1 MRGMTSPVATTRT
14 LGRDGL
20 VVSAIGLG
28 CMGMSQ
34 SYGPA
39 DREESIATIHRALDL
54 GVTFLDTSD
63 VYGAGHNEELVG
75 EAIAGRRD
83 EVQLATKFSLSWTPE
98 GKRVIDGRP
107 ENVRACAEASLRRL
121 QVDVIDLYYQHRV
134 DPEVPIEDT
143 VGAMAELVQQGKVR
157 HLGLSEASATSIR
170 RAVAVHPIAAL
181 QSEWSLWTRDLEMA
195 RGGGAGGEAVLP
207 VAREHGIGLVPFSP
221 LGRGF
226 LTGAITSPADFG
238 DDDFRKSQPRFQG
251 EAFAAN
257 LRLVDAVRE
266 LAAEKGVTA
275 GQLALAWVLAQG
287 DDVVP
292 IPGTKRRAYLEENA
306 GAAAVRLSPED
317 LARLEAIAPPG
328 VAEGT
333 RYPDAGYAYGDSP
346 ERVA

>member
-1 MRGMTSPVATTRT
+1 MTTGTRT
-14 LGRDGL
+14 LGTEGL
-20 VVSAIGLG
+20 VVSTIGLG

-39 DREESIATIHRALDL
+39 DRAESLATIHRALEL

-63 VYGAGHNEELVG
+63 VYGDGHNEELVG

-83 EVQLATKFSLSWTPE
+83 DVQLATKFSLSHDE
-98 GKRVIDGRP
+98 NGMRIDGRP

-121 QVDVIDLYYQHRV
+121 GVDVIDLYYPHRV
-134 DPEVPIEDT
+134 DPKVPIEDT
-143 VGAMAELVQQGKVR
+143 VGAMAELVEQGKVR
-157 HLGLSEASATSIR
+157 YLGLSEASAASLR

-181 QSEWSLWTRDLEMA
+181 QSEWSLWTRDLEIA
-195 RGGGAGGEAVLP
+195 GGGGAGGDSV
-207 VAREHGIGLVPFSP
+207 VDIARELGIGLVPFSP

-226 LTGAITSPADFG
+226 LTGAITSPADFEE
-238 DDDFRKSQPRFQG
+238 DDFRRNHPRFQG

-266 LAAEKGVTA
+266 LAADKGATA

-292 IPGTKRRAYLEENA
+292 IPGTKRRSYLEENA
-306 GAAAVRLSPED
+306 GAAAVELTEED
-317 LARLEAIAPPG
+317 LARLDAIAPPG
-328 VAEGT
+328 AAEGT
-333 RYPDAGYAYGDSP
+333 RYPDATYAYGDSP
-346 ERVA
+346 ERVG